1 MPMSC
6 LFLQRTCN
14 CYRLNPNISM
24 VWVGLTFFDP
34 EVIQVQPAVKARWQL
49 AAFCLDDAHIYGTV
63 MNQFL
68 RVNIPTER
76 NFSAV
81 LLGGT
86 SWSCL
91 FSWWSSL
98 VCVLGG
104 VGGPPLGVLAVPL
117 GGASLVVF
125 CGGPPWWCPS
135 LVLMV
140 VVLGGSV
147 PWRSFLQ
154 GVGGPPWWRSSLVVL
169 LPWCC

>member
-1 MPMSC
+1 
-6 LFLQRTCN
+6 
-14 CYRLNPNISM
+14 M

-49 AAFCLDDAHIYGTV
+49 AAFCLDDAHIYGMV

-68 RVNIPTER
+68 PVNIPTER

-140 VVLGGSV
+140 VALGGSV
-147 PWRSFLQ
+147 PWWSFLQ

>member
-1 MPMSC
+1 
-6 LFLQRTCN
+6 
-14 CYRLNPNISM
+14 M

-104 VGGPPLGVLAVPL
+104 VGGPPGGV
-117 GGASLVVF
+117 G
-125 CGGPPWWCPS
+125 CPPWWCF
-135 LVLMV
+135 
-140 VVLGGSV
+140 LGGV
-147 PWRSFLQ
+147 L
-154 GVGGPPWWRSSLVVL
+154 WWSSLVVSL
-169 LPWCC
+169 LGFDGSRPWW